1 MFDGNSII
9 AQVAFD
15 TTLEGMII
23 TDSDAKIVMTNQAIE
38 RIFGYKADE
47 LVGKDLHSI
56 VPKSL
61 KKIHL
66 EHYKSYFKNTSYLS
80 FDNSREISG
89 FHKNG
94 KKLILEF
101 KLSQF
106 EYNNKMYAQAIITD
120 ISKRKTKEEEISQS
134 KLLLENKV
142 QDYTQE
148 LEKVVKQLRQTNQ
161 DLEIE
166 IKKKVVAKQKARRA
180 LIAERELGQLKTK
193 FLSLASHEFRT
204 PLSGILTSATLIGK
218 YIPKEKEKVTKHLNT
233 IKTMVNHLTNILD
246 DFLSLDIIESGQVH
260 YKFSKFGFN
269 KLLEVIIKETS
280 SLLKKGQHI
289 NYVPCTICPKLY
301 QDKRILHIIMTNI
314 IFNAIKYS
322 PEDSP
327 IDIAV
332 ESGKMITITV
342 SDKGIGIPKSEQKN
356 IFSRFYRASNATHL
370 QGTGIGL
377 NIVKANVEGLGGKI
391 TFKSIE
397 NEGTTFTVKL
407 PKSVAE

>member
-1 MFDGNSII
+1 MFDGNANI

-23 TDSDAKIVMTNQAIE
+23 ADSDAKIVMTNQAVE

-47 LVGKDLHSI
+47 LLGKDLHSI

-66 EHYKSYFKNTSYLS
+66 EHYKSYFKDSNYLS

-89 FHKNG
+89 VHKNG
-94 KKLILEF
+94 KNLILEF

-106 EYNNKMYAQAIITD
+106 EYNNKKFAQAIITD
-120 ISKRKTKEEEISQS
+120 ISKRKAKEDEIKLS
-134 KLLLENKV
+134 KLALECKV
-142 QDYTQE
+142 KDYTQE
-148 LEKVVKQLRQTNQ
+148 LERVVKQLRKTNQ

-204 PLSGILTSATLIGK
+204 PLSGILTSTTLISK
-218 YIPKEKEKVTKHLNT
+218 YIPKEKENVTKHLNT

-246 DFLSLDIIESGQVH
+246 DFLSLDRIESGQVH
-260 YKFSKFGFN
+260 YKFVKFGFN
-269 KLLEVIIKETS
+269 KLMEVIIKETS
-280 SLLKKGQHI
+280 PLLKKGQHI
-289 NYVPCTICPKLY
+289 NYIPCAICPKLY
-301 QDKRILHIIMTNI
+301 QDKRIVHIILSNI
-314 IFNAIKYS
+314 IFNAVKYS

-332 ESGKMITITV
+332 ESGKMITIKVT
-342 SDKGIGIPKSEQKN
+342 DKGIGIPLAEQKN

-397 NEGTTFTVKL
+397 DKGTTFIVKL
-407 PKSVAE
+407 PINVVE